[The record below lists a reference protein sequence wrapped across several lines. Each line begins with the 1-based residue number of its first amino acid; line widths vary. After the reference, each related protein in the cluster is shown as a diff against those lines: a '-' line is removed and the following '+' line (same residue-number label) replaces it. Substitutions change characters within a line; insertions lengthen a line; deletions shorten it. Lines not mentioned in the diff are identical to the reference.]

1 MAPEPSRRTTQ
12 PMVTGGS
19 VVALKYAG
27 GVLVAADTLAS
38 YGSMARFE
46 GVVRMAKVGA
56 AGDTL
61 LAAGGDYSDY
71 QQILKIVEARAVTEY
86 VADDAA
92 TLSPSM
98 LHHWLTRLLYQ
109 RRTKMDPL
117 WNSLVIAGFRKGE
130 AYLGTSDLYGTMYT
144 DDFVVRART
153 LSPPNPP
160 LGPSGRREAAGG

>member
-71 QQILKIVEARAVTEY
+71 QQLLKIVEARAVQEY

-98 LHHWLTRLLYQ
+98 LHHWLTRILYQ
-109 RRTKMDPL
+109 RRSKMDPL
-117 WNSLVIAGFRKGE
+117 WNMLVIAGHRKGE
-130 AYLGTSDLYGTMYT
+130 AYLGTTDLYGTMYT